1 MDTLKI
7 KAVEAAVKYKSLSR
21 AAEEFS
27 YTPSAFSHMMTSF
40 EAELGV
46 KLFNRSFAGVEL
58 TAQGRELYPKLLA
71 ILAAE
76 RELISA
82 AESLSGGSA
91 HELRIAAYSSIS
103 RNLLSGILKNFKEAY
118 PEIKLS
124 VNVAD
129 SLVGWLEN
137 GKTDIIFADS
147 SAFGE
152 NDWTPIMEDEFFAVA
167 PEGMLQGR
175 ESVIREELYTYP
187 SLFTDDIPLRKYFD
201 TAKFKEL
208 IYFRSEDDLSII
220 NMVKAGMGIAV
231 LPELVLK
238 ETAAEGTHT
247 LRLEPP
253 LKRTLGFAYR
263 KEKRSAY
270 ALSRF
275 IKYIMKS
282 IN

>member
-1 MDTLKI
+1 
-7 KAVEAAVKYKSLSR
+7 
-21 AAEEFS
+21 
-27 YTPSAFSHMMTSF
+27 MT
-40 EAELGV
+40 E
-46 KLFNRSFAGVEL
+46 K
-58 TAQGRELYPKLLA
+58 
-71 ILAAE
+71 
-76 RELISA
+76 
-82 AESLSGGSA
+82 
-91 HELRIAAYSSIS
+91 
-103 RNLLSGILKNFKEAY
+103 
-118 PEIKLS
+118 
-124 VNVAD
+124 
-129 SLVGWLEN
+129 
-137 GKTDIIFADS
+137 
-147 SAFGE
+147 
-152 NDWTPIMEDEFFAVA
+152 
-167 PEGMLQGR
+167 GMLQGR
-175 ESVIREELYTYP
+175 ESVSREELYTYP

-238 ETAAEGTHT
+238 ETAADGTHT